1 MDTTEAANILRAMY
15 LGAPKGE
22 KVTRIHLFGIKYA
35 SELES
40 ISLSDLVAQAGI
52 SMTYVTEVNKG
63 KKLAK
68 YVTVTE

>member
-40 ISLSDLVAQAGI
+40 ISLSDLNQSQSGMCIRGAIEIGL
-52 SMTYVTEVNKG
+52 VTPVKPP
-63 KKLAK
+63 LH
-68 YVTVTE
+68 T